1 MKAARMTNTSR
12 AMAMGIA
19 IVLLFLTT
27 RLTQAHE
34 GHVEAPGTETAAPV
48 AGPIRVSEET
58 RRNIDLR
65 TEKVELRPIQT
76 VFEAIGRIEPIPAR
90 SGAVSTRISG
100 RITQIFT
107 NEGESVTKGQPI
119 VEVESRQ
126 LGDPPPRV
134 VYRAPLAGIVTDR
147 HVVVGD
153 SVNPD
158 AHLFEI
164 ADLREVYA
172 VAQIFGSEVSL
183 VRRGAKV
190 RLRVDSLPGKAFEGN
205 IDLISGALDP
215 ASGSLRAFARVANP
229 GELLRPGMR
238 ASISV
243 VTGESGLATAVPK
256 AAVLGD
262 FGNFFVFV
270 QGKDP
275 LAFERRNVRLGM
287 ADDRYQEILEGVAPG
302 DSVVVQGNYQLQYVT
317 PSAPIPEAHKEGP
330 AEAGEKDAGAQGA
343 GAQTKERGPSGT
355 PWIVGGLV
363 LLVAA
368 GGLWLVHRLR
378 KPGAPPAA
386 GR

>member
-1 MKAARMTNTSR
+1 MNAGRVKTMTR
-12 AMAMGIA
+12 PIA
-19 IVLLFLTT
+19 IAAILLLLTAS
-27 RLTQAHE
+27 RVSAHE
-34 GHVEAPGTETAAPV
+34 GHQEAPGTEAATSV

-65 TEKVELRPIQT
+65 TEKAELRPIET
-76 VFEAIGRIEPIPAR
+76 VFEAIGRMEPIPAR
-90 SGAVSTRISG
+90 SGAVSSRISG
-100 RITQIFT
+100 RITQLFT

-119 VEVESRQ
+119 AEVESRQ

-183 VRRGAKV
+183 VRKGAKV
-190 RLRVDSLPGKAFEGN
+190 RLRVDSLPGKAFEGK
-205 IDLISGALDP
+205 IELISGAVDP
-215 ASGSLRAFARVANP
+215 ASGSLRVFARVVNP

-243 VTGESGLATAVPK
+243 VTGESGLATTVPK
-256 AAVLGD
+256 AAVLGE
-262 FGNFFVFV
+262 FGSFFVFV

-275 LAFERRNVRLGM
+275 LTFERRNVQLGM
-287 ADDRYQEILEGVAPG
+287 ADDRYQEILQGVAPG
-302 DSVVVQGNYQLQYVT
+302 DTVVVQGNYQLQYVP
-317 PSAPIPEAHKEGP
+317 PSASVPEAHKDGP
-330 AEAGEKDAGAQGA
+330 AEAGKNDMGAPGA
-343 GAQTKERGPSGT
+343 GAKTKESGRFRT

-363 LLVAA
+363 MLAAA
-368 GGLWLVHRLR
+368 GGLWLGHRLR
-378 KPGAPPAA
+378 KPGTTPAT

>member
-1 MKAARMTNTSR
+1 MTRS
-12 AMAMGIA
+12 IA
-19 IVLLFLTT
+19 IAAILLLLTAS
-27 RLTQAHE
+27 RVSAHE
-34 GHVEAPGTETAAPV
+34 GHQEAPGTETATPV

-65 TEKVELRPIQT
+65 TEKAELRPIET
-76 VFEAIGRIEPIPAR
+76 VFEAIGRMEPIPAR
-90 SGAVSTRISG
+90 SGAVSSRISG
-100 RITQIFT
+100 RITQLFT
-107 NEGESVTKGQPI
+107 TEGESVTKGQPI
-119 VEVESRQ
+119 AEVESRQ

-172 VAQIFGSEVSL
+172 VAQVFGSEVSL

-190 RLRVDSLPGKAFEGN
+190 RLRVDSLPGKAFEGK
-205 IDLISGALDP
+205 IELISGSVDP
-215 ASGSLRAFARVANP
+215 ASGSLRVFARVVNP

-256 AAVLGD
+256 AAVLGE
-262 FGNFFVFV
+262 FGSFFVFV

-275 LAFERRNVRLGM
+275 LTFERRNVHLGM

-302 DSVVVQGNYQLQYVT
+302 DMVVVQGNYQLQYVT
-317 PSAPIPEAHKEGP
+317 PSAPVPEAHKEGP
-330 AEAGEKDAGAQGA
+330 AQAGEKDVGAPGA
-343 GAQTKERGPSGT
+343 GTKTKESGRFRT
-355 PWIVGGLV
+355 GWIVGGLV
-363 LLVAA
+363 MLAA
-368 GGLWLVHRLR
+368 ACALWLVHRLR
-378 KPGAPPAA
+378 KPGATPAA

>member
-1 MKAARMTNTSR
+1 MNAGRMKTMTR
-12 AMAMGIA
+12 PIA
-19 IVLLFLTT
+19 IAGILLYLTSSPVS
-27 RLTQAHE
+27 AHE
-34 GHVEAPGTETAAPV
+34 GHQEAPGTETAAPSM
-48 AGPIRVSEET
+48 GPVRVDEET

-65 TEKVELRPIQT
+65 TEKVELRSIQT
-76 VFEAIGRIEPIPAR
+76 VFAATGRIEPIPAR
-90 SGAVSTRISG
+90 SGAVSSRISG

-119 VEVESRQ
+119 AEVESRQ

-147 HVVVGD
+147 HVVAGD

-172 VAQIFGSEVSL
+172 VAQIFGGEVSL
-183 VRRGAKV
+183 VRKGAKV
-190 RLRVDSLPGKAFEGN
+190 RLRVDSLPEKAFDGN
-205 IDLISGALDP
+205 IELISGAVDP
-215 ASGSLRAFARVANP
+215 ASGSLRVFARVANP
-229 GELLRPGMR
+229 GQLLRPGMR

-256 AAVLGD
+256 AAVLGE
-262 FGNFFVFV
+262 FGSFFVFL

-275 LAFERRNVRLGM
+275 LTFERRNVQLGM

-302 DSVVVQGNYQLQYVT
+302 DMVVVQGNYQLQYVT
-317 PSAPIPEAHKEGP
+317 PSATVPEAHEEGP
-330 AEAGEKDAGAQGA
+330 AEAGEK
-343 GAQTKERGPSGT
+343 TKEGARSGT

-368 GGLWLVHRLR
+368 CGLWVVHRFR
-378 KPGAPPAA
+378 TSGATPAA

>member
-1 MKAARMTNTSR
+1 MKAGRMTNLIR
-12 AMAMGIA
+12 AMAVVGI
-19 IVLLFLTT
+19 LLWLSPSPVF
-27 RLTQAHE
+27 AHE
-34 GHVEAPGTETAAPV
+34 GHLEAPGTETAAP
-48 AGPIRVSEET
+48 ATGPVRISEET
-58 RRNIDLR
+58 RRNIELR
-65 TEKVELRPIQT
+65 TEKVDLRPIQT
-76 VFEAIGRIEPIPAR
+76 VFEAIGKIEPIPAR
-90 SGAVSTRISG
+90 SGAVSSRISG

-119 VEVESRQ
+119 AEVESRQ

-190 RLRVDSLPGKAFEGN
+190 RLRVDSLPGKVFVGK
-205 IDLISGALDP
+205 IDLISGAVDP
-215 ASGSLRAFARVANP
+215 ASGSLRVFARVVNP

-256 AAVLGD
+256 AAVLGE
-262 FGNFFVFV
+262 FGSFFVFV

-275 LAFERRNVRLGM
+275 LTFERRNVQLGM

-302 DSVVVQGNYQLQYVT
+302 DSVVVQGNYQLQYVP
-317 PSAPIPEAHKEGP
+317 PSAPS
-330 AEAGEKDAGAQGA
+330 GEDG
-343 GAQTKERGPSGT
+343 KERGARSEEKDRSGDHAEGQAEPSGT
-355 PWIVGGLV
+355 KTGASRV
-363 LLVAA
+363 LWGIAAAFALVA
-368 GGLWLVHRLR
+368 GLWLLRRLTKR
-378 KPGAPPAA
+378 GITPVPG
-386 GR
+386 R